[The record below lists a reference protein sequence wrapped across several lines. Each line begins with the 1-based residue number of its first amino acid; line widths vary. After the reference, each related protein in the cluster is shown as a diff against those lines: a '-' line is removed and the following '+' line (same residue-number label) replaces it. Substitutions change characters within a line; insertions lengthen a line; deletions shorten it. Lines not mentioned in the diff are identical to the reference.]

1 MFDSTSIQFHKKEV
15 LLLIRSAFL
24 LLLFTL
30 LPLLSIAQSDS
41 LPKHGTIK
49 IGKAK
54 DTTYIKAE
62 IFFYKYTVDKEKE
75 NVKNVSYS
83 DFVNTN
89 KAITNGRISAPYPT
103 VNNQKD
109 SNFDYTAYFY
119 SNPIT
124 QKIDFV
130 ERESDTVKLLIF
142 VDKKGNVKYLDL
154 TPMQKIGNTIAVYDS
169 KSKNYVVDLVHYKV
183 NNAMK
188 QLTQKKWKSALLH
201 KTIRGKFKKTTLIK
215 PIDEKLNATG
225 VLTIIFSTTP
235 IE

>member
-1 MFDSTSIQFHKKEV
+1 MFYSAFIQFYSWKV
-15 LLLIRSAFL
+15 LLLKRSAFL
-24 LLLFTL
+24 LLIFIL
-30 LPLLSIAQSDS
+30 LPLLSISQTDS

-54 DTTYIKAE
+54 DSVYIKAE
-62 IFFYKYTVDKEKE
+62 MLFYKYTVDKEKE

-89 KAITNGRISAPYPT
+89 KPIISGRISAPYPT
-103 VNNQKD
+103 VNNTKD
-109 SNFDYTAYFY
+109 QRFDYTAYFY

-124 QKIDFV
+124 QKIDLL
-130 ERESDTVKLLIF
+130 EHETDTVKLLIF

-154 TPMQKIGNTIAVYDS
+154 TPMQKVGNTIAVYDS

-188 QLTQKKWKSALLH
+188 QLTQKKWKPALLH
-201 KTIRGKFKKTTLIK
+201 KTVRGKFKKATLIK
-215 PIDEKLNATG
+215 PLDEKLNATG
-225 VLTIIFSTTP
+225 ILTIIFSTTP

>member
-1 MFDSTSIQFHKKEV
+1 LIESTFIQNYSRKV
-15 LLLIRSAFL
+15 LQLKRSAFL
-24 LLLFTL
+24 LLVFALW
-30 LPLLSIAQSDS
+30 PLLSISQNDS

-54 DTTYIKAE
+54 DTIYIKAE
-62 IFFYKYTVDKEKE
+62 LLFYKYTVENEKE

-83 DFVNTN
+83 DFVNAN
-89 KAITNGRISAPYPT
+89 KPIINGRISAPYPT
-103 VNNQKD
+103 TNNQKE

-124 QKIDFV
+124 QTIDLL
-130 ERESDTVKLLIF
+130 EHESDTVKLLIH

-154 TPMQKIGNTIAVYDS
+154 TPMQKVGNTIAVYDS

-188 QLTQKKWKSALLH
+188 QLTQKKWKPALLH
-201 KTIRGKFKKTTLIK
+201 KTKRGKFKKATLIK
-215 PIDEKLNATG
+215 PVDEKLNATG
-225 VLTIIFSTTP
+225 VLTIIFSTAP

>member
-1 MFDSTSIQFHKKEV
+1 MPIQFYLRKV
-15 LLLIRSAFL
+15 LPLKRSAFL
-24 LLLFTL
+24 LLFLFL
-30 LPLLSIAQSDS
+30 LPLFSICQTDS

-54 DTTYIKAE
+54 DTIYIKAE
-62 IFFYKYTVDKEKE
+62 LLFYKYTVDNEKE
-75 NVKNVSYS
+75 NVKNVTYS

-89 KAITNGRISAPYPT
+89 KPVINGRISAPYPT
-103 VNNQKD
+103 TNNQKD

-124 QKIDFV
+124 QKVDLL
-130 ERESDTVKLLIF
+130 EHESDTVNLLIF
-142 VDKKGNVKYLDL
+142 VDKKGNVKHLDL

-188 QLTQKKWKSALLH
+188 QLTQKKWKPALLH
-201 KTIRGKFKKTTLIK
+201 KTVRGKFKKATLIK
-215 PIDEKLNATG
+215 PLDEKLNSTG
-225 VLTIIFSTTP
+225 ILTIIFSTTP

>member
-1 MFDSTSIQFHKKEV
+1 
-15 LLLIRSAFL
+15 
-24 LLLFTL
+24 L
-30 LPLLSIAQSDS
+30 LPLFSICQTDS

-54 DTTYIKAE
+54 DSVYIKAD
-62 IFFYKYTVDKEKE
+62 ILFYKYTVDKEKE

-89 KAITNGRISAPYPT
+89 KPIINGRISAPYPT
-103 VNNQKD
+103 LNNQKD
-109 SNFDYTAYFY
+109 PNYDYTAYFY

-124 QKIDFV
+124 QKIDLL
-130 ERESDTVKLLIF
+130 EHETDTVKLLIF

-188 QLTQKKWKSALLH
+188 QLTHKKWNPAFYY
-201 KTIRGKFKKTTLIK
+201 KTKRGNFKKATVIK
-215 PIDEKLNATG
+215 PFEQKLNATG
-225 VLTIIFSTTP
+225 ILTIIFSTTP